1 MAASFLAVC
10 FDHDGTLV
18 DSEPIHY
25 RLWRDVLVPHGVAL
39 TEAQY
44 KERYSGVPTL
54 ANARDLVTRHGL
66 AVAPD
71 TLAMDKHRA
80 MSEFVTR
87 AAFPLLPD
95 VPAAVARLRECG
107 LRLAV
112 VTGTARISIEA
123 TLREHALAPHFET
136 VVAAE
141 DVVRNKPAPDGY
153 LLAARRL
160 GLPPAQ
166 CVAIEDTE
174 HGANAAHA
182 AGVACVAVPTAMSR
196 HHDFSRANAVF
207 ATLPE
212 AVAWIEA
219 RTAVRTH
226 RTAGATGG

>member
-1 MAASFLAVC
+1 MPNDFQAVC

-39 TEAQY
+39 TETQY
-44 KERYSGVPTL
+44 QERYAGVPTL
-54 ANARDLVTRHGL
+54 ANAQDLVERHEL
-66 AVAPD
+66 AVSAEA
-71 TLAMDKHRA
+71 LARDKHGA

-95 VPAAVARLRECG
+95 VPAAIARLRERG

-112 VTGTARISIEA
+112 VTGTARVSVEA
-123 TLREHALAPHFET
+123 TLREHALALQFET

-153 LLAARRL
+153 LLAAQRL
-160 GLPPAQ
+160 RLAPAH

-174 HGANAAHA
+174 HGVNAAHA

-196 HHDFSRANAVF
+196 HHDFSRADAVF
-207 ATLPE
+207 ESLPE
-212 AVAWIEA
+212 AAAWIEA
-219 RTAVRTH
+219 RAAHPTR
-226 RTAGATGG
+226 

>member
-1 MAASFLAVC
+1 MSPHFRAVC

-18 DSEPIHY
+18 DSEPIHF
-25 RLWRDVLVPHGVAL
+25 RLWRDVLVPHGVTL

-54 ANARDLVTRHGL
+54 ANAQDLVARHDL
-66 AVAPD
+66 AVPVEA
-71 TLAMDKHRA
+71 LALAKHQA

-87 AAFPLLPD
+87 AAFPLLPG
-95 VPAAVARLRECG
+95 VAEAVARLHADG

-112 VTGTARISIEA
+112 VTGTARISIDA
-123 TLREHALAPHFET
+123 TLREHGLARYFET

-141 DVVRNKPAPDGY
+141 DVVRNKPAPEGY

-160 GLPPAQ
+160 GLAPAQ

-174 HGANAAHA
+174 HGVNAAAA
-182 AGVACVAVPTAMSR
+182 AGVACVAVPHAMSR
-196 HHDFSRANAVF
+196 HHDFARATVVTAS
-207 ATLPE
+207 LPE

-219 RTAVRTH
+219 R
-226 RTAGATGG
+226 AG

>member
-1 MAASFLAVC
+1 MPNSFQAVC

-44 KERYSGVPTL
+44 MERYAGVPTL
-54 ANARDLVTRHGL
+54 ANAQDLVARHDL
-66 AVAPD
+66 AVSVDA
-71 TLAMDKHRA
+71 LARDKQEA

-95 VPAAVARLRECG
+95 VPAAIARLRERG

-112 VTGTARISIEA
+112 VTGTARVSVQA
-123 TLREHALAPHFET
+123 TLREHALAAHFET

-141 DVVRNKPAPDGY
+141 DVIRNKPAPDGY
-153 LLAARRL
+153 LLAAQRL

-182 AGVACVAVPTAMSR
+182 AGIACVAVPTAMSR

-207 ATLPE
+207 GTLPE
-212 AVAWIEA
+212 AVAWILA
-219 RTAVRTH
+219 RAAR
-226 RTAGATGG
+226 

>member
-1 MAASFLAVC
+1 MPNSFQAVC

-44 KERYSGVPTL
+44 MERYAGVPTL
-54 ANARDLVTRHGL
+54 ANAQDLVARHDL
-66 AVAPD
+66 AVSVDA
-71 TLAMDKHRA
+71 LARDKQDA

-95 VPAAVARLRECG
+95 VPFAIARLRERG

-112 VTGTARISIEA
+112 VTGTAHVSVQA
-123 TLREHALAPHFET
+123 TLREHALAPYFET

-141 DVVRNKPAPDGY
+141 DVIRNKPAPDGY
-153 LLAARRL
+153 LLAAQRL

-174 HGANAAHA
+174 HGSNAAHA
-182 AGVACVAVPTAMSR
+182 AGIACVAVPTAMSR

-207 ATLPE
+207 ETLPE
-212 AVAWIEA
+212 AIAWILA
-219 RTAVRTH
+219 RAAR
-226 RTAGATGG
+226 